1 MLRAS
6 WTFIIILGL
15 CIPSCEGGGPSGTRA
30 SAFVL
35 SDTSIDFSGEG
46 SQQAVTISN
55 LSSDPLDWRVL
66 STTASWLSAFP
77 GGGIVPPG
85 ATGTFVIR
93 IDRAVLPDGTFSA
106 ELQIEAAGQTA
117 LIEVF
122 VQETPASSP
131 VALVQPSALTIGPLD
146 VSRVVEVSNT
156 GGSTLTWTG
165 TGPPWVTL
173 APGSGSVAPGGRSQI
188 LVTPDRTGLTGG
200 TYSGTLQFVSNGGS
214 PTVALELVVSGLPAL
229 AIEPSRLDFGVAS
242 DQTVMHVRNDGDE
255 PLQWAGNSTATW
267 VTVSPASG
275 TLQPGQ
281 SQSLT
286 VNVSRSGLPPGQ
298 NEATIEFTS
307 NGGSAVAVV
316 TAEVESGGVDPPP
329 PDPPHLVVSPAFLDF
344 HGSATELSVSV
355 DNDGDEPL
363 VWSADPD
370 ASWISVPLSAGTVSP
385 HSSASVAVRVS
396 RSGLTAGTYQSALQF
411 TSNGGSATVT
421 IDMTVSGSPP
431 DTTSPPEIS
440 LNPIS
445 LDFGS
450 ATAVLPVV
458 IENTGGKPLV
468 WQAEPADAF
477 VSVLPAPAG
486 TVAPHASASV
496 VVRVSR
502 SGLTAGTYASALQF
516 TSNGGSATVT
526 IDLTVSGSPPDTTS
540 PPKIGLTPT
549 SLNFGL
555 TATVL
560 PVVIQNTGGKP
571 LDWQAEPADG
581 FVSVSPSS
589 GQVEP
594 GDAESVAIA
603 VSRSGLLAGLH
614 ESSILFTS
622 NGGNKLLPLSLL
634 VEEDDPGP
642 GFCDLGS
649 PPGGGSPIKAKV
661 LACGASA
668 NVTSATLD
676 ISAAAQT
683 LVLVWVGSASEGST
697 NPPSVHGGGLTWDLV
712 ATHVR
717 NAEARRLS
725 VFRGMSSTPVHG
737 LLTVDFGGQE
747 QQALGWGVVEYS
759 GVDVSGVNGSGA
771 IVQVGTGA
779 AELLETLGFAGLA
792 PFSSPNNATVGG
804 FFAGANHLSPGAG
817 FVEMFEAGLLKRTV
831 MVEFKP
837 SPDTSVDASWLEG
850 AHWLAIALELE
861 SR

>member
-1 MLRAS
+1 L
-6 WTFIIILGL
+6 
-15 CIPSCEGGGPSGTRA
+15 
-30 SAFVL
+30 
-35 SDTSIDFSGEG
+35 
-46 SQQAVTISN
+46 
-55 LSSDPLDWRVL
+55 
-66 STTASWLSAFP
+66 
-77 GGGIVPPG
+77 
-85 ATGTFVIR
+85 
-93 IDRAVLPDGTFSA
+93 
-106 ELQIEAAGQTA
+106 
-117 LIEVF
+117 
-122 VQETPASSP
+122 
-131 VALVQPSALTIGPLD
+131 
-146 VSRVVEVSNT
+146 
-156 GGSTLTWTG
+156 
-165 TGPPWVTL
+165 
-173 APGSGSVAPGGRSQI
+173 
-188 LVTPDRTGLTGG
+188 
-200 TYSGTLQFVSNGGS
+200 
-214 PTVALELVVSGLPAL
+214 
-229 AIEPSRLDFGVAS
+229 
-242 DQTVMHVRNDGDE
+242 
-255 PLQWAGNSTATW
+255 
-267 VTVSPASG
+267 
-275 TLQPGQ
+275 
-281 SQSLT
+281 LT
-286 VNVSRSGLPPGQ
+286 VDVSRSGLPPGES
-298 NEATIEFTS
+298 EATIEFTS

-370 ASWISVPLSAGTVSP
+370 ASWISLPVSAGTVSP

-440 LNPIS
+440 LSPIS

-458 IENTGGKPLV
+458 IENTGGKPLD

-486 TVAPHASASV
+486 IVAPHSSASV

-502 SGLTAGTYASALQF
+502 SGLTAGTYTSALQF

-526 IDLTVSGSPPDTTS
+526 IDMTVSGSPPDTTS

-560 PVVIQNTGGKP
+560 PVVIENTGGKP

-603 VSRSGLLAGLH
+603 VSRSGLLGGLH

-622 NGGNKLLPLSLL
+622 NGGSKLLPLSLM

-661 LACGASA
+661 LACGAA
-668 NVTSATLD
+668 PNATSATAD
-676 ISAAAQT
+676 ISAAAGT
-683 LVLVWVGSASEGST
+683 LVLVWVGSATEVEQT
-697 NPPSVHGGGLTWDLV
+697 NLPTVQGGGMTWDLV
-712 ATHVR
+712 ASNVR
-717 NAEARRLS
+717 NAAIRRLS
-725 VFRGMSSTPVHG
+725 VFRGTSSTPSG
-737 LLTVDFGGQE
+737 GSLTIGFGGQE
-747 QQALGWGVVEYS
+747 QQALAWGVVEYS

-771 IVQVGTGA
+771 IVQIGTA
-779 AELLETLGFAGLA
+779 DAEALEVLASVDLG
-792 PFSSPNNATVGG
+792 PFSSPSNATTGG
-804 FFAGANHLSPGAG
+804 FLAGANELLPGAG
-817 FVEMFEAGLLKRTV
+817 FAELFEAGQIKRTV

-837 SPDTSVDASWLEG
+837 SPDTRVDTTWLGG
-850 AHWLAIALELE
+850 AHWLGIALELDAK
-861 SR
+861 